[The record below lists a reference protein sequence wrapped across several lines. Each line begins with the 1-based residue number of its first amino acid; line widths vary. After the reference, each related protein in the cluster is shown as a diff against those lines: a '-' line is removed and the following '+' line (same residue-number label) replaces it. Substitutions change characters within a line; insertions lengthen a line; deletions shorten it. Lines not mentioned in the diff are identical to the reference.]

1 MTLIAISRVKNELDI
16 IEAFVRHHAHSFEK
30 LIVLDDGSTDGTLD
44 ILKALQAAGL
54 PLVLICEP
62 SVGYEQ
68 GRYMS
73 RLMRMAV
80 DQYGADWIVPL
91 DADEFLEPADGMTLA
106 QALEG
111 RPPELLKVVWH
122 TFVWRREDDAS
133 AEANPVLRLRL
144 RMPPSPEELGK
155 LLIPAR
161 LVSDG
166 IAALTQGSHELRRRD
181 EAHAAQLLDS
191 VCLCHFPIRTV
202 AQYAGK
208 IAVGYLQYMATPHW
222 DRLAGF
228 HYLEPF
234 RLLTESVDRFAQTM
248 TAQSQRYSLDDS
260 WPAVGAPRDA
270 PLHYRGGPLSLT
282 PVRDTMLAN
291 VLLHTET
298 IAETLAALRA
308 AVAAPVAYVTMD
320 LDLSSGSMKHESSP
334 PGAGTG
340 GRAAPLAWPP
350 VGLTPSMVQQ
360 TFQSF
365 WSGGALSPYESL
377 CLRSFIDRGHAF
389 DLYTFDLNLAVPDGV
404 RICDAAELLPPQDF
418 FVYQEGFGK
427 GSPSAFSNLFRYKL
441 LAEKGGWWVD
451 TDVVCLARDIPA
463 FGEFF
468 ACEDAGRINVAVM
481 RFERQHPVMVRCL
494 EEAMRLGRNV
504 RWGDTGPG
512 LFTRVVEELGYANR
526 AFAASACYPV
536 HYSEAADV
544 LRASK
549 SASLA
554 NRTAASLFV
563 HLWNA
568 MLQHAGVGKFSLPPR
583 GSMLR
588 RWADAHR
595 IDGWRGEYDE
605 ETLEYAMRLQAEV
618 RARRLE
624 IDRLNAEREHLT
636 AERERLNA
644 EREHVNAERER
655 LLADHADAYTKLD
668 ADRARI
674 LAENAADRIN
684 RHAEIDTLLNSTSWR
699 LTAPIR
705 TIARL
710 LGSVRRQ
717 AR

>member
-1 MTLIAISRVKNELDI
+1 
-16 IEAFVRHHAHSFEK
+16 
-30 LIVLDDGSTDGTLD
+30 
-44 ILKALQAAGL
+44 
-54 PLVLICEP
+54 
-62 SVGYEQ
+62 
-68 GRYMS
+68 
-73 RLMRMAV
+73 
-80 DQYGADWIVPL
+80 
-91 DADEFLEPADGMTLA
+91 
-106 QALEG
+106 
-111 RPPELLKVVWH
+111 
-122 TFVWRREDDAS
+122 
-133 AEANPVLRLRL
+133 
-144 RMPPSPEELGK
+144 
-155 LLIPAR
+155 
-161 LVSDG
+161 
-166 IAALTQGSHELRRRD
+166 
-181 EAHAAQLLDS
+181 
-191 VCLCHFPIRTV
+191 
-202 AQYAGK
+202 
-208 IAVGYLQYMATPHW
+208 
-222 DRLAGF
+222 
-228 HYLEPF
+228 
-234 RLLTESVDRFAQTM
+234 
-248 TAQSQRYSLDDS
+248 
-260 WPAVGAPRDA
+260 
-270 PLHYRGGPLSLT
+270 
-282 PVRDTMLAN
+282 
-291 VLLHTET
+291 
-298 IAETLAALRA
+298 
-308 AVAAPVAYVTMD
+308 
-320 LDLSSGSMKHESSP
+320 
-334 PGAGTG
+334 
-340 GRAAPLAWPP
+340 
-350 VGLTPSMVQQ
+350 
-360 TFQSF
+360 
-365 WSGGALSPYESL
+365 
-377 CLRSFIDRGHAF
+377 
-389 DLYTFDLNLAVPDGV
+389 
-404 RICDAAELLPPQDF
+404 
-418 FVYQEGFGK
+418 
-427 GSPSAFSNLFRYKL
+427 
-441 LAEKGGWWVD
+441 
-451 TDVVCLARDIPA
+451 VCLARDIPA

>member
-1 MTLIAISRVKNELDI
+1 MTFIAISRVKNELDI
-16 IEAFVRHHAHSFEK
+16 IEAFVRHHAHSFDK

-44 ILKALQAAGL
+44 ILKALQAEGL

-80 DQYGADWIVPL
+80 DQYGADWIMPL
-91 DADEFLEPADGMTLA
+91 DADEFLEPADRMTLA

-122 TFVWRREDDAS
+122 TFVWKREDDAS
-133 AEANPVLRLRL
+133 AEVNPVLRLRL
-144 RMPPSPEELGK
+144 RMPPSPEKLGK

-166 IAALTQGSHELRRRD
+166 VAALTQGNHELMRRD
-181 EAHAAQLLDS
+181 ETHVARLLDS
-191 VCLCHFPIRTV
+191 ICLCHFPIRTV

-208 IAVGYLQYMATPHW
+208 IAIGYLQYTATPHW
-222 DRLAGF
+222 DRITGF
-228 HYLEPF
+228 HYAEPF
-234 RLLTESVDRFAQTM
+234 RLLTESVDRFAETM
-248 TAQSQRYSLDDS
+248 TVQSCRYSLDDG
-260 WPAVGAPRDA
+260 WPATGAPRDA
-270 PLHYRGGPLSLT
+270 PLRYRGGPLSLT

-298 IAETLAALRA
+298 IAETLAELRA
-308 AVAAPVAYVTMD
+308 AVAAPVTPATMGRE
-320 LDLSSGSMKHESSP
+320 LSCDSMRRESSLR
-334 PGAGTG
+334 GAGTG
-340 GRAAPLAWPP
+340 LQVAPLAWPP
-350 VGLTPSMVQQ
+350 VGLMPSAAQQ

-404 RICDAAELLPPQDF
+404 RVCDAAELLAPQDF

-441 LAEKGGWWVD
+441 LVEKGGWWVD
-451 TDVVCLARDIPA
+451 TDVVCLAQDIPA

-468 ACEDAGRINVAVM
+468 ACEDAGRLNVAVM

-494 EEAMRLGRNV
+494 EEAVRLGRNV
-504 RWGDTGPG
+504 RWGDTGPS
-512 LFTRVVEELGYANR
+512 LFSRVVEELGYANR

-549 SASLA
+549 SAGLA
-554 NRTAASLFV
+554 NRTATSLFV

-588 RWADAHR
+588 RWADAHPVG
-595 IDGWRGEYDE
+595 GWQGEHGE
-605 ETLEYAMRLQAEV
+605 EALEHAMRLQVEV
-618 RARRLE
+618 HARRQE
-624 IDRLNAEREHLT
+624 NGRLNADREHL
-636 AERERLNA
+636 
-644 EREHVNAERER
+644 NAERER
-655 LLADHADAYTKLD
+655 LLAAHADAYAKLD

-674 LAENAADRIN
+674 LAEHAVDRIN
-684 RHAEIDTLLNSTSWR
+684 RRAEIDTLLNSTSWR
-699 LTAPIR
+699 LTAPLRAI
-705 TIARL
+705 TRL
-710 LGSVRRQ
+710 LGSVRR
-717 AR
+717 RVR